1 MEEGVIYC
9 SPTLP
14 SKKKK
19 RAQEKLLRSPVACA
33 LLPAISLMAV
43 PGASFETRVAVSGRS
58 PGKSPRRPI
67 AVEIPIPPDRP
78 DRRNSSIN
86 IVTNP
91 TFDNRMEQTGPAE
104 ESLYST
110 IQPKHECGSSP
121 GTPPPPL
128 PPKQLEILYTKPIKN
143 KKTKPREGSRS
154 SKDFGD
160 AKGEAPQ
167 VWKLHVSQEN
177 PPKPLQSLSGCNCQQ
192 LASLLQDNY
201 AMKHELLTYKDRIK
215 SLTTKLKQFEGI
227 SEVMK
232 ELQLSVEKVSEENT
246 KLKQYEK
253 RVTEAKTLEQEK
265 RDLYEQLK
273 DAQSQYKYDVDHL
286 SQQVSQLEKE
296 KQELEAA
303 LAKVQQEHD
312 HLLISTQNS
321 VSFQFHTTAMLEV
334 KRLLE
339 ELKQKYQND
348 KENLTLKVQLA
359 EQERSELKLQLV
371 QLEEEVNWL
380 RSDHSTL
387 SGAYR
392 RAVRQNHTLVSH
404 LQELQNDDSE
414 MQSLLSSLLVTAHQV
429 VSERDSLEIKVSGG
443 DHCLSCVQ
451 GSLAKPGSNCLP
463 QNEEKEKECQRM
475 MELLGQ
481 HNVDLEQLNKYLKNM
496 QDQTEDEKY
505 KAKLRRELES
515 NLQEEYEQQISHLH
529 TKVEQKQQE
538 LERVHGEKRKLERE
552 LEQLWQV
559 FAHET
564 DIKALPGEAAQNFL
578 SCTN

>member
-1 MEEGVIYC
+1 MEEGAVYC
-9 SPTLP
+9 TPTLT
-14 SKKKK
+14 SKKKR

-33 LLPAISLMAV
+33 LLPAISLLAV
-43 PGASFETRVAVSGRS
+43 PGASLEPARPNMSGPS
-58 PGKSPRRPI
+58 PGKTSRFPI
-67 AVEIPIPPDRP
+67 AVDIPVPPE
-78 DRRNSSIN
+78 RRTSAIN

-91 TFDNRMEQTGPAE
+91 SFDGGLEQPQE
-104 ESLYST
+104 EALYST

-128 PPKQLEILYTKPIKN
+128 PPKQLEVLYTKPIKP
-143 KKTKPREGSRS
+143 KKSKSREGSRG
-154 SKDFGD
+154 SKDFGNGKD
-160 AKGEAPQ
+160 GPQ
-167 VWKLHVSQEN
+167 LWKLHISQES
-177 PPKPLQSLSGCNCQQ
+177 PPKPSQSSSGCNCQQ

-232 ELQLSVEKVSEENT
+232 ELQQSVERVSEEN
-246 KLKQYEK
+246 KRLKQYEK
-253 RVTEAKTLEQEK
+253 CITEAKTTEQEK
-265 RDLYEQLK
+265 HDLFEQLK

-286 SQQVSQLEKE
+286 SQQVSQLERE
-296 KQELEAA
+296 KQELEGA
-303 LAKVQQEHD
+303 LAKLQQEHD
-312 HLLISTQNS
+312 QLLISTQNS

-348 KENLTLKVQLA
+348 KENLTVKVQLA
-359 EQERSELKLQLV
+359 EQERQELKQQLV
-371 QLEEEVNWL
+371 QLEEEVGWL
-380 RSDHSTL
+380 RSDHSAL

-392 RAVRQNHTLVSH
+392 RAVRQNHTLVTH
-404 LQELQNDDSE
+404 LRELQDDDSE
-414 MQSLLSSLLVTAHQV
+414 MHSLLSSLLVTAHQV
-429 VSERDSLEIKVSGG
+429 VSERDSLEIK
-443 DHCLSCVQ
+443 
-451 GSLAKPGSNCLP
+451 
-463 QNEEKEKECQRM
+463 NEEKEKECQRM
-475 MELLGQ
+475 LELLGQ
-481 HNVDLEQLNKYLKNM
+481 HNVDIDQLNKYLKSM

-505 KAKLRRELES
+505 KAKLRREVEG

-538 LERVHGEKRKLERE
+538 LESVHREKRKLERE

-564 DIKALPGEAAQNFL
+564 ELKALPGDTAQAFALHQLASQN
-578 SCTN
+578 

>member
-1 MEEGVIYC
+1 MEEGAVYC
-9 SPTLP
+9 TPTLT
-14 SKKKK
+14 SKKKR

-33 LLPAISLMAV
+33 LLPAISLLAV
-43 PGASFETRVAVSGRS
+43 PGASLEPARPSMSGPS
-58 PGKSPRRPI
+58 PGKTSRFPI
-67 AVEIPIPPDRP
+67 AVDIPVPPE
-78 DRRNSSIN
+78 RRTSAIN

-91 TFDNRMEQTGPAE
+91 SFDGGLEQPQE
-104 ESLYST
+104 EALYST

-128 PPKQLEILYTKPIKN
+128 PPKQLEVLYTKPIKP
-143 KKTKPREGSRS
+143 KKSKSREGSRG

-160 AKGEAPQ
+160 GKDGPQ
-167 VWKLHVSQEN
+167 LWKLHISQES
-177 PPKPLQSLSGCNCQQ
+177 PPKPSQSSSGCNCQQ

-232 ELQLSVEKVSEENT
+232 ELQQNVERVSEEN
-246 KLKQYEK
+246 KRLKQYEK
-253 RVTEAKTLEQEK
+253 CITEAKTTEQEK
-265 RDLYEQLK
+265 HDLFEQLK

-286 SQQVSQLEKE
+286 SQQVSQLERE
-296 KQELEAA
+296 KQELEGA
-303 LAKVQQEHD
+303 LAKLQQEHD
-312 HLLISTQNS
+312 QLLISTQNS

-359 EQERSELKLQLV
+359 EQERQELKQQLV
-371 QLEEEVNWL
+371 QLEEEVGWL
-380 RSDHSTL
+380 RSDHSAL

-392 RAVRQNHTLVSH
+392 RAVRQNHTLVTH
-404 LQELQNDDSE
+404 LRELQDDDSE
-414 MQSLLSSLLVTAHQV
+414 MHSLLSSLLVTAHQV
-429 VSERDSLEIKVSGG
+429 VSERDSLEIK
-443 DHCLSCVQ
+443 
-451 GSLAKPGSNCLP
+451 
-463 QNEEKEKECQRM
+463 NEEKEKECQRM
-475 MELLGQ
+475 LELLGQ
-481 HNVDLEQLNKYLKNM
+481 HNVDIDQLNKYLKSM

-505 KAKLRRELES
+505 KAKLRREVEG

-538 LERVHGEKRKLERE
+538 LESVHREKRKLERE

-559 FAHET
+559 LAHET
-564 DIKALPGEAAQNFL
+564 ELKALPGDTAQAFALHQLASQN
-578 SCTN
+578 

>member
-1 MEEGVIYC
+1 MEEGAVYC
-9 SPTLP
+9 TPTLT
-14 SKKKK
+14 SKKKR

-33 LLPAISLMAV
+33 LLPAISLLAV
-43 PGASFETRVAVSGRS
+43 PGASLEPARPSMSGPS
-58 PGKSPRRPI
+58 PGKTSRFPI
-67 AVEIPIPPDRP
+67 AVDIPVPPE
-78 DRRNSSIN
+78 RRTSAIN

-91 TFDNRMEQTGPAE
+91 SFDGGLEQPQE
-104 ESLYST
+104 EALYST

-128 PPKQLEILYTKPIKN
+128 PPKQLEVLYTKPIKP
-143 KKTKPREGSRS
+143 KKSKSREGSRG

-160 AKGEAPQ
+160 GKDGPQ
-167 VWKLHVSQEN
+167 LWKLHISQES
-177 PPKPLQSLSGCNCQQ
+177 PPKPSQSSSGCNCQQ

-232 ELQLSVEKVSEENT
+232 ELQQSVERVSEEN
-246 KLKQYEK
+246 KRLKQYEK
-253 RVTEAKTLEQEK
+253 CITEAKTTEQEK
-265 RDLYEQLK
+265 HDLFEQLK

-286 SQQVSQLEKE
+286 SQQVSQLERE
-296 KQELEAA
+296 KQELEGA
-303 LAKVQQEHD
+303 LAKLQQEHD
-312 HLLISTQNS
+312 QLLISTQNS

-348 KENLTLKVQLA
+348 KENLTVKVQLA
-359 EQERSELKLQLV
+359 EQERQELKQQLV
-371 QLEEEVNWL
+371 QLEEEVGWL
-380 RSDHSTL
+380 RSDHSAL

-392 RAVRQNHTLVSH
+392 RAVRQNHTLVTH
-404 LQELQNDDSE
+404 LRELQDDDSE
-414 MQSLLSSLLVTAHQV
+414 MHSLLSSLLVTAHQV
-429 VSERDSLEIKVSGG
+429 VSERDSLEIK
-443 DHCLSCVQ
+443 
-451 GSLAKPGSNCLP
+451 
-463 QNEEKEKECQRM
+463 NEEKEKECQRM
-475 MELLGQ
+475 LELLGQ
-481 HNVDLEQLNKYLKNM
+481 HNVDIDQLNKYLKSM

-505 KAKLRRELES
+505 KAKLRREVEG

-538 LERVHGEKRKLERE
+538 LESVHREKRKLERE

-564 DIKALPGEAAQNFL
+564 ELKALPGDTAQAFALHQLASQN
-578 SCTN
+578 

>member
-1 MEEGVIYC
+1 MEEGALYC
-9 SPTLP
+9 TPTLT
-14 SKKKK
+14 SKKKR

-33 LLPAISLMAV
+33 LLPAISLLAV
-43 PGASFETRVAVSGRS
+43 PGASLEPARPSMSGPS
-58 PGKSPRRPI
+58 PGKTSRFPI
-67 AVEIPIPPDRP
+67 AVDIPVPPE
-78 DRRNSSIN
+78 RRTSAIN

-91 TFDNRMEQTGPAE
+91 SFDGGLEQPQE
-104 ESLYST
+104 EALYST

-128 PPKQLEILYTKPIKN
+128 PPKQLEVLYTKPIKP
-143 KKTKPREGSRS
+143 KKSKSREGSRG

-160 AKGEAPQ
+160 GKDGPQ
-167 VWKLHVSQEN
+167 LWKLHISQES
-177 PPKPLQSLSGCNCQQ
+177 PPKPSQSSSGCNCQQ

-232 ELQLSVEKVSEENT
+232 ELQQSVESVSEEN
-246 KLKQYEK
+246 KRLKQYEK
-253 RVTEAKTLEQEK
+253 CITEAKTTEQEK
-265 RDLYEQLK
+265 HDLFEQLK
-273 DAQSQYKYDVDHL
+273 DAQSQYKHDVDHL
-286 SQQVSQLEKE
+286 SQQVSQLERE
-296 KQELEAA
+296 KQELEGA
-303 LAKVQQEHD
+303 LAKLQQEHD
-312 HLLISTQNS
+312 QLLISTQNS

-348 KENLTLKVQLA
+348 KENLTVKVQLA
-359 EQERSELKLQLV
+359 EQERQELKQQLV
-371 QLEEEVNWL
+371 QLEEEVGWL
-380 RSDHSTL
+380 RSDHSAL

-392 RAVRQNHTLVSH
+392 RAVRQNHTLVTH
-404 LQELQNDDSE
+404 LRELQDDDSE
-414 MQSLLSSLLVTAHQV
+414 MHSLLSSLLVTAHQV
-429 VSERDSLEIKVSGG
+429 VSERDSLEIK
-443 DHCLSCVQ
+443 
-451 GSLAKPGSNCLP
+451 
-463 QNEEKEKECQRM
+463 NEEKEKECQRM
-475 MELLGQ
+475 LELLGQ
-481 HNVDLEQLNKYLKNM
+481 HNVDIDQLNKYLKSM

-505 KAKLRRELES
+505 KAKLRREVEG

-538 LERVHGEKRKLERE
+538 LESVHREKRKLERE

-564 DIKALPGEAAQNFL
+564 ELKALPGDTAQAFALHQLASQN
-578 SCTN
+578 

>member
-1 MEEGVIYC
+1 
-9 SPTLP
+9 
-14 SKKKK
+14 
-19 RAQEKLLRSPVACA
+19 
-33 LLPAISLMAV
+33 MAV

-104 ESLYST
+104 ESLSVDFALC
-110 IQPKHECGSSP
+110 IHGSQMHASGP
-121 GTPPPPL
+121 VVRKT
-128 PPKQLEILYTKPIKN
+128 TKESFVI
-143 KKTKPREGSRS
+143 
-154 SKDFGD
+154 
-160 AKGEAPQ
+160 
-167 VWKLHVSQEN
+167 
-177 PPKPLQSLSGCNCQQ
+177 SLTCCVPCWGCNCQQ

-429 VSERDSLEIKVSGG
+429 VSERDSLEIK
-443 DHCLSCVQ
+443 
-451 GSLAKPGSNCLP
+451 
-463 QNEEKEKECQRM
+463 NEEKEKECQRM